1 MHIFLNGIESCEKY
15 GCNLKCLCFAQ
26 LFQHLSFLHFLCN
39 AHFLLQRFEKQAL
52 VIGYV
57 LRDGYVLFF
66 DALFG
71 CPQYKLSFKN
81 RQVHPCQCAWRM
93 RRCSVPLRH
102 IHVSMPNI
110 ACMCAYIR
118 LYICTQDTYTHTHH
132 ACRLARPLPF
142 APPTYTLFRTLAHT
156 RESEFFILLVSV
168 CMCSL

>member
-1 MHIFLNGIESCEKY
+1 M
-15 GCNLKCLCFAQ
+15 KCLCFAQ

-57 LRDGYVLFF
+57 LRDGYVLLF

-71 CPQYKLSFKN
+71 CPQCKLSFKN
-81 RQVHPCQCAWRM
+81 RQVPQSHPCQSVWRM
-93 RRCSVPLRH
+93 RRCSLPLPSH
-102 IHVSMPNI
+102 ALFHCATFLYPCPTSHV
-110 ACMCAYIR
+110 CA
-118 LYICTQDTYTHTHH
+118 LTFVCTSARKDTYTHTHH